1 MTEKSE
7 KPIGSSI
14 AATPLIKK
22 PRTLSIV
29 WVVPL
34 VAVIIG
40 AWLAYK
46 SITEK
51 GPLITVTFQSAE
63 GLEAG
68 KTKVQFKSVEVG
80 VVETIDISDD
90 LDRVSLGIRMVKG
103 AVPYLTENTTFWV
116 VRARITA
123 SEVTGLG
130 TLLGGAYIG
139 IEPSDTGTP
148 ATSFVGLEKAPI
160 ITSEM
165 EGKRFSLKAPRLG
178 SLNPGSPI
186 YFRQVK
192 VGQVV
197 EFELDRDGND
207 IGIIIFI
214 DAPYDQF
221 VRENSRF
228 WLSSGLDLQLT
239 ANGLRIDTQS
249 MVSLLIGGIA
259 FSSFTDEPSPAAE
272 TNGLFRLYETRDEAE
287 KDRSES
293 VNDYYIAFSDSV
305 RGLSI
310 GAPVEFRGFQLG
322 SVTDIQLVSDFDN
335 QDFSAMVRISI
346 IRHNISMPL
355 ELTGQNLE
363 DRLEHFVRTGLR
375 AQLKTG
381 NLLSG
386 QLYIDL
392 GYFADE
398 PAAQIRQY
406 KGLAVLPSMP
416 ASSLALMND
425 LGKFVKKLS
434 DLPLA
439 ELFANLEK
447 TMAGVDDLARDPE
460 LRRAIAALNRLTS
473 KLDTTIELVNTA
485 TIPQLNAALTEIDTT
500 IELVNTA
507 TISQLNA
514 TLKEVDTLVRDMDN
528 WVSPDSLIYNDLR
541 SSLSALS
548 EAARAI
554 TELTDLLARH
564 PEALIKG
571 KKNEGQ
577 L

>member
-1 MTEKSE
+1 MTENSE
-7 KPIGSSI
+7 RPIDSSI
-14 AATPLIKK
+14 AASPLIKK
-22 PRTLSIV
+22 PRTISIV

-40 AWLAYK
+40 GWLAYK

-63 GLEAG
+63 GLEEG
-68 KTKVQFKSVEVG
+68 KTQVKFKSVEVG

-90 LDRVSLGIRMVKG
+90 LARVSLKIRMAKG
-103 AVPYLTENTTFWV
+103 ATPYLTENTTFWV

-123 SEVTGLG
+123 SEISGLG

-139 IEPSDTGTP
+139 IEPSEVGKP

-192 VGQVV
+192 VGQVA
-197 EFELDRDGND
+197 EFELDRNGND

-239 ANGLRIDTQS
+239 ANGLRVDTQS
-249 MVSLLIGGIA
+249 MVSLMIGGIA
-259 FSSFTDEPSPAAE
+259 FSSVTDEPSPAAE
-272 TNGLFRLYETRDEAE
+272 ANALFSLYENQDEAE

-293 VNDYYIAFSDSV
+293 IDDYYIQFSDSV

-322 SVTDIQLVSDFDN
+322 SVTDIQLISDFDN
-335 QDFSAMVRISI
+335 QDFSAMVRISL
-346 IRHNISMPL
+346 IRHNISIPK
-355 ELTGQNLE
+355 ELTEKNLYE
-363 DRLEHFVRTGLR
+363 RLDHFVKNGLR

-392 GYFADE
+392 GYFYDAPE
-398 PAAQIRQY
+398 AQTRQY
-406 KGLAVLPSMP
+406 RGLTVLPSIP
-416 ASSLALMND
+416 SSSQALMND
-425 LGKFVKKLS
+425 LGIFVNKLS
-434 DLPLA
+434 KLPLDEIA
-439 ELFANLEK
+439 ADLKKAM
-447 TMAGVDDLARDPE
+447 TGIDDLARDPA
-460 LRRAIAALNRLTS
+460 LRQAIATLNRVTT
-473 KLDTTIELVNTA
+473 KLDTTIELVNIA
-485 TIPQLNAALTEIDTT
+485 TIPQLNATLTEVDST
-500 IELVNTA
+500 IKLINTA

-514 TLKEVDTLVRDMDN
+514 TLAEIDTLVRDMDN
-528 WVSPDSLIYNDLR
+528 WVSADSPLYNDLR
-541 SSLSALS
+541 GSLNALS

-554 TELTDLLARH
+554 TELTDMLARH
-564 PEALIKG
+564 PEALIQG
-571 KKNEGQ
+571 KKSEGQ

>member
-1 MTEKSE
+1 MTENSE
-7 KPIGSSI
+7 KPIGTTI
-14 AATPLIKK
+14 AASPLIKK
-22 PRTLSIV
+22 PRTISIV

-34 VAVIIG
+34 VAIIIG
-40 AWLAYK
+40 GWLAYK

-51 GPLITVTFQSAE
+51 GPIITVTFHSAE

-68 KTKVQFKSVEVG
+68 KTTVKFKSVEVG
-80 VVETIDISDD
+80 VVESIDISDN
-90 LDRVSLGIRMVKG
+90 LARVILKIRMVKG
-103 AVPYLTENTTFWV
+103 ATPYLTENTTFWV
-116 VRARITA
+116 VRARVTA
-123 SEVTGLG
+123 SEITGLG

-139 IEPSDTGTP
+139 IEPSEVGKP

-160 ITSEM
+160 ISSEM

-192 VGQVV
+192 VGQVA
-197 EFELDRDGND
+197 EFELNRDGND

-214 DAPYDQF
+214 DSPYDQF

-239 ANGLRIDTQS
+239 ANGLRVDTQS
-249 MVSLLIGGIA
+249 MVSLMIGGIA

-272 TNGLFRLYETRDEAE
+272 TNTLFRLYENRDEAE
-287 KDRSES
+287 KGRSES
-293 VNDYYIAFSDSV
+293 GYDYYIEFSDSV

-310 GAPVEFRGFQLG
+310 GAPVEFSGFQLG
-322 SVTDIQLVSDFDN
+322 SVTDIKLISDFDI
-335 QDFSAMVRISI
+335 QDFSAMVRVSI
-346 IRHNISMPL
+346 IRHNISIPA
-355 ELTGQNLE
+355 ELTGKNLE
-363 DRLEHFVRTGLR
+363 ERLDHFVKNGLR

-392 GYFADE
+392 GYVADA
-398 PAAQIRQY
+398 PVAQTRQY
-406 KGLAVLPSMP
+406 KGLAVLPSVP

-434 DLPLA
+434 ELPLA
-439 ELFANLEK
+439 KLFANLEK
-447 TMAGVDDLARDPE
+447 TMIGIDDLARDPA
-460 LRRAIAALNRLTS
+460 LRQAIAALNRVTT
-473 KLDTTIELVNTA
+473 KLDTTIDLVNTA
-485 TIPQLNAALTEIDTT
+485 TIPQLNATLTEVDTT
-500 IELVNTA
+500 IELINTA

-514 TLKEVDTLVRDMDN
+514 TLAEIDTLVRDMDN
-528 WVSPDSLIYNDLR
+528 WVSADSPLYNDLR
-541 SSLSALS
+541 GSLSALS

-554 TELTDLLARH
+554 TELTDMLARH
-564 PEALIKG
+564 PEALIQG
-571 KKNEGQ
+571 KQSEGQ

>member
-1 MTEKSE
+1 MTENSE
-7 KPIGSSI
+7 KPISSSI

-22 PRTLSIV
+22 TRTISIV

-90 LDRVSLGIRMVKG
+90 LDRVSLRIRMVKG

-139 IEPSDTGTP
+139 IEPSDVGKP

-214 DAPYDQF
+214 DAPYDHF

-249 MVSLLIGGIA
+249 MVSLIIGGIA

-272 TNGLFRLYETRDEAE
+272 PNALFRLYETRDEAE

-346 IRHNISMPL
+346 IRHNISMPP
-355 ELTGQNLE
+355 ELTGTNLE
-363 DRLEHFVRTGLR
+363 ERLDHFIKTGLR

-392 GYFADE
+392 GYFADA
-398 PAAQIRQY
+398 PVAQNRQY

-460 LRRAIAALNRLTS
+460 LRKAIAALNRLTT
-473 KLDTTIELVNTA
+473 KLGTTIELVNTA

-514 TLKEVDTLVRDMDN
+514 TLREVDTLVRDMAN
-528 WVSPDSLIYNDLR
+528 WVSPDSQLYSDLR
-541 SSLSALS
+541 NSLGALS

-564 PEALIKG
+564 PEALIQG
-571 KKNEGQ
+571 KKSEGQ